1 MGEVYLAR
9 HPRLP
14 GLDALKIL
22 PASLTDDVD
31 YRQRFNREADL
42 AATLWHP
49 NIVGLLDRSESFKEV
64 VQQAQT
70 SSEGTVKSAALE
82 SISGST
88 AHVLVASTSKVTNRA
103 GASQDP
109 RSYRLIL
116 QVEKIGDGYKVAKV
130 EFVP

>member
-1 MGEVYLAR
+1 MPLENGAGFAGYTIAGLLGSGGMGEVYLAR

-22 PASLTDDVD
+22 PASLTDDVG

-82 SISGST
+82 SI
-88 AHVLVASTSKVTNRA
+88 
-103 GASQDP
+103 
-109 RSYRLIL
+109 
-116 QVEKIGDGYKVAKV
+116 
-130 EFVP
+130 